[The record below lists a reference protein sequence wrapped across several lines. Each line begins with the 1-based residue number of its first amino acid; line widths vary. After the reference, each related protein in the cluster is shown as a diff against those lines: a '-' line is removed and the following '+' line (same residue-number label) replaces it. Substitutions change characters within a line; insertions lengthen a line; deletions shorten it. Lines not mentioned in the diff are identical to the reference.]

1 MQCCLFYFVVL
12 KYFFPF
18 IYLRSIIATPT
29 TLFYKTKFAETLIL
43 IYFHLAHLPT
53 YLLHSLKSGRL
64 LKIDSL
70 QSLSKQANKHG
81 CIKLT
86 IKCCFKVP
94 FNCGSVGRAVASD
107 TRGPRFES
115 SHWQKFIYI
124 EHLFPVNC
132 GLKRRK

>member
-86 IKCCFKVP
+86 IKCYFCLGLGEKEILMRL
-94 FNCGSVGRAVASD
+94 SILILYQ
-107 TRGPRFES
+107 GPLNNTYET
-115 SHWQKFIYI
+115 
-124 EHLFPVNC
+124 N
-132 GLKRRK
+132 